1 MTVREA
7 LEYVDELYE
16 SPFSLEMKLIW
27 LNQIEAEI
35 QVEVLLTAV
44 EGIAQYSEEDL
55 DAELIAPA
63 PFDSIYPEYLI
74 WRFYLAQ
81 NEAENANNQHEV
93 LNQYY
98 LAYVRYVADTIDP
111 GSGKAERL
119 RYYLTAYQ
127 IAVKLGFVGTEEEWV
142 ASLKGEKG
150 DAGSGMNIVGEIESE
165 EELPETAGL
174 PIGTGYLVGAGER
187 PLLYIWD
194 GSGWFYKKPI
204 QGPKGDPFT
213 YEDFT
218 KEQLDNLKS
227 GVVQDVLR
235 DSGVQ
240 ERLDNAEKNIQL
252 MADRAAQS
260 ERNAKA
266 SEGEAAGSAKAADDS
281 AKAAAQS
288 ELNANN
294 SAQAAA
300 NSAKAAA
307 QSELNASN
315 SAQAAAASAKEAG
328 DSEYAAGKS
337 AEAAA
342 QSAAQAEQVVTDTLR
357 EAMESGEFDGEDGVN
372 AKITGA
378 TASVDANVGTPS
390 VSVTMGG
397 TESER
402 TFSFEFRNVKGET
415 GGKGETGSRGY
426 HFTPAVSASGDL
438 SWSNDGGLDNPET
451 VNIKGGKGDKG
462 DTPVRGTDYW
472 TAEDQAQ
479 IVSDVLAALPTW
491 EGGSY

>member
-44 EGIAQYSEEDL
+44 EGIVQYSEEDL

-127 IAVKLGFVGTEEEWV
+127 IAVKLGFIGTEVEWV
-142 ASLKGEKG
+142 ESLKGEKG
-150 DAGSGMNIVGEIESE
+150 DTGSGMNIVGEIESE

-174 PIGTGYLVGAGER
+174 PIGTGYLVGTGER

-194 GSGWFYKKPI
+194 GSEWFYKKPI

-218 KEQLDNLKS
+218 KEQLDDLKS
-227 GVVQDVLR
+227 GVVQDVLQ

-240 ERLDNAEKNIQL
+240 ERLDTAEKNIQL
-252 MADRAAQS
+252 MVERAEQSETNAKSSERKAEASAGEAKTSERKAADAATAAAQSETNAEASKTAAELAERNASQSEEEADRAALAAAQNAGAAELSAQNAQDS
-260 ERNAKA
+260 E
-266 SEGEAAGSAKAADDS
+266 EAAASS
-281 AKAAAQS
+281 AKAAAR
-288 ELNANN
+288 
-294 SAQAAA
+294 
-300 NSAKAAA
+300 
-307 QSELNASN
+307 
-315 SAQAAAASAKEAG
+315 
-328 DSEYAAGKS
+328 S
-337 AEAAA
+337 AE
-342 QSAAQAEQVVTDTLR
+342 QAETVVNETLR
-357 EAMESGEFDGEDGVN
+357 EAMESGEFDGKDGEDG
-372 AKITGA
+372 IDGA
-378 TASVDANVGTPS
+378 PGVVYSETEPTDPAHPVWIKPS
-390 VSVTMGG
+390 
-397 TESER
+397 
-402 TFSFEFRNVKGET
+402 GEPT
-415 GGKGETGSRGY
+415 GGGGVDFTTDETLTLDPVTKVLSVN
-426 HFTPAVSASGDL
+426 TADAVEQDNTLPITSAAVHT
-438 SWSNDGGLDNPET
+438 T
-451 VNIKGGKGDKG
+451 VGNIE
-462 DTPVRGTDYW
+462 
-472 TAEDQAQ
+472 AL
-479 IVSDVLAALPTW
+479 LATI
-491 EGGSY
+491 